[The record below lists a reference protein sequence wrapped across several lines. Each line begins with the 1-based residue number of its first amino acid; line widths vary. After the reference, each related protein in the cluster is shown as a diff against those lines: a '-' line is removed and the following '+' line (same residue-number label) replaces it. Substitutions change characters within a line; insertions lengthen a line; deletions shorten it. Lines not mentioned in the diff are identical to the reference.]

1 MYDHYSVMSV
11 KRFGRK
17 VPWKRMLYHLK
28 LSSDLQTLVKIWAKS
43 HNSSTSVFGTRYL
56 SAISSQSSQ
65 LCFSWPTW
73 CKGKAAAQLELPPP
87 DVGLY
92 NNQNQP
98 WDNIVSH
105 RGANEWPLGAPPTL
119 LRWSHFREVVRIFE
133 LRRVGGAPKGH
144 LFAPLV
150 SQHKESMM
158 PNMHERQQGVL
169 TIQQR
174 L

>member
-87 DVGLY
+87 DVGNPTKTLNASY
-92 NNQNQP
+92 VAHCAP
-98 WDNIVSH
+98 VRAPTIIIR
-105 RGANEWPLGAPPTL
+105 RGRP
-119 LRWSHFREVVRIFE
+119 
-133 LRRVGGAPKGH
+133 RVKRPH
-144 LFAPLV
+144 IP
-150 SQHKESMM
+150 
-158 PNMHERQQGVL
+158 RVL
-169 TIQQR
+169 TAWKYGSLR
-174 L
+174 NNLVNY